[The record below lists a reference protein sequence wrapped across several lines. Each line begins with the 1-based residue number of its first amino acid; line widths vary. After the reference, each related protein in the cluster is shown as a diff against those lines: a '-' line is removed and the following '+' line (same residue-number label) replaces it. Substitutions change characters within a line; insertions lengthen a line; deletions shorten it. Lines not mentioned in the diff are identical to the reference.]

1 MQSIAEIEAIC
12 ERNTLAQAEAY
23 MNAQDEAYMNAQDE
37 EPSARERFD
46 NCVHAAACYRIHY
59 GQNDEPEDREEA
71 IAEFLEASGCAEE
84 CQEYEDTH
92 CPMSWSGTM
101 RCQGPKRTER

>member
-37 EPSARERFD
+37 EPSARECFD
-46 NCVHAAACYRIHY
+46 NCVHSRACRRMFEHY
-59 GQNDEPEDREEA
+59 AYSPETDEAVDLMVME
-71 IAEFLEASGCAEE
+71 IGCAEE
-84 CQEYEDTH
+84 CQEYKDAW
-92 CPMSWSGTM
+92 CPMPWSGTM
-101 RCQGPKRTER
+101 RCQGPKKVER

>member
-23 MNAQDEAYMNAQDE
+23 MNAQDE
-37 EPSARERFD
+37 EPSARECFD

-59 GQNDEPEDREEA
+59 GQNDEPEDKEEA
-71 IAEFLEASGCAEE
+71 IAGFLETSGCAED
-84 CQEYEDTH
+84 CQEYEDTW
-92 CPMSWSGTM
+92 CPMSLSGTM
-101 RCQGPKRTER
+101 RCQGPKKEERWARR

>member
-12 ERNTLAQAEAY
+12 ERNTLAQAEAH
-23 MNAQDEAYMNAQDE
+23 MNAQDE
-37 EPSARERFD
+37 EPTARECFD
-46 NCVHAAACYRIHY
+46 NCVHAEACYRIHY

-84 CQEYEDTH
+84 CQEYEDAW

-101 RCQGPKRTER
+101 RCRGPKKEER